1 MREFLHKKCSS
12 RALNDRL
19 TLLRKKKAS
28 GEDTGDRPFLYLV
41 KEDEAYVVDGP
52 IGSAAAATAYHN
64 ICN

>member
-19 TLLRKKKAS
+19 TLLRK
-28 GEDTGDRPFLYLV
+28 DTGDRPFLYLV